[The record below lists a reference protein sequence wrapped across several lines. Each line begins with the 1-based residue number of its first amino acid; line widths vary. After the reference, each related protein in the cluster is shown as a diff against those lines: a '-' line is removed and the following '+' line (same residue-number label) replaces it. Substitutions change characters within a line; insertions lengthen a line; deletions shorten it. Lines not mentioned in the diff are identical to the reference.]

1 LSKKPKSLRSSLNV
15 TVRCAPG
22 ASVTRSKP
30 RSRRTGCEMLATG
43 SWM

>member
-1 LSKKPKSLRSSLNV
+1 LSSVNV
-15 TVRCAPG
+15 TVCVAPG
-22 ASVTRSKP
+22 ASVSRWKP